1 LPIDAL
7 QLQLTSAL
15 QRFHSMQRRFPSDES
30 PKYVGNVFRELEN
43 ALEEVRV
50 AQEQLVD
57 SRNRMEALQ
66 RELTTQYQKY
76 WQLFDDMPQPYVV
89 TKADSTIVEANRA
102 ASELLNV
109 SQRFLVG
116 KTLSVFVGDDRV
128 HWLGQVRRIAE
139 TRERLE
145 LAFRLRPR
153 EKAVVSV
160 LARVAAEDSGLR
172 WVITRTDEGAWSDN
186 HPPTP

>member
-1 LPIDAL
+1 
-7 QLQLTSAL
+7 
-15 QRFHSMQRRFPSDES
+15 
-30 PKYVGNVFRELEN
+30 
-43 ALEEVRV
+43 
-50 AQEQLVD
+50 
-57 SRNRMEALQ
+57 
-66 RELTTQYQKY
+66 
-76 WQLFDDMPQPYVV
+76 VV

-186 HPPTP
+186 HPPKP